1 MSDIRFVAGDI
12 ALSRGSTGNTAEVTL
27 ATGSEAVA
35 QHLEF
40 RLRHFLGEW
49 ELNTLEGI
57 PFFRDVFVK
66 APDLGLVRDIF
77 RQVIIETPGV
87 ASVETISVTIDTA
100 TRTAALTFRCTFDD
114 GAVLDFTDPFIIEI

>member
-1 MSDIRFVAGDI
+1 MSDILLTAGDI
-12 ALSRGSTGNTAEVTL
+12 ALSRGATGNTAQVTL
-27 ATGSEAVA
+27 ATEDEAVA
-35 QHLEF
+35 QHLSI

-77 RQVIIETPGV
+77 RSEIINTPGV
-87 ASVETISVTIDTA
+87 AEVNEIAVTINTA
-100 TRTAALTFRCTFDD
+100 TREALLTFRCTFDS